1 MKAAFNI
8 NFVAAN
14 QMERADNVLDDAMSN
29 RQVVDKLQDDI
40 KNFKKSRSLDKVIV
54 LWTANTEKYYLP

>member
-14 QMERADNVLDDAMSN
+14 QMKRADNILDDAMSN
-29 RQVVDKLQDDI
+29 REVADKLQDDI
-40 KNFKKSRSLDKVIV
+40 ENFKKSRSLDKVIV

>member
-29 RQVVDKLQDDI
+29 RQIVDKLQDDI

>member
-14 QMERADNVLDDAMSN
+14 QMERADNILDEVMTN
-29 RQVVDKLQDDI
+29 RDVVNKLQDDI
-40 KNFKKSRSLDKVIV
+40 KSFKESRGLEKVIV
-54 LWTANTEKYYLP
+54 LWTANT